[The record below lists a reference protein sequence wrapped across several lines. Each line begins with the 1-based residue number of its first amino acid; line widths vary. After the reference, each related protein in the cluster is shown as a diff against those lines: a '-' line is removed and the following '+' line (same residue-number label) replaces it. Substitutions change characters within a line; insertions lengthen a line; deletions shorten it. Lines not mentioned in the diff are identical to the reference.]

1 MGLWSRRGRLERELP
16 VRGSNDDD
24 NKIKGFALEDT
35 PVVRMGPLCICT
47 LSRLVDDP
55 HVMCFIYLFS
65 GHFLAFPSLRPV
77 LCVRGVAEVY
87 IYIRY
92 QD

>member
-35 PVVRMGPLCICT
+35 PVVRMGPLCNCI

-55 HVMCFIYLFS
+55 MLCVLFIYFLVIFLRSQACAPFS
-65 GHFLAFPSLRPV
+65 AF
-77 LCVRGVAEVY
+77 GE
-87 IYIRY
+87 
-92 QD
+92 